1 MGEGVA
7 GIFHY
12 EDVDGAI
19 ARMRV
24 CLRQAIIAAGGQAA
38 EGMDRSGARPLP
50 GCKEGE
56 VAPEL
61 PDIIHST
68 ALRWKGEPSEPGA
81 AAAKDAFDR
90 IAATWSP
97 ITFTVPYA
105 SACFED
111 VPFMHM
117 PADDAHIWWKSE

>member
-12 EDVDGAI
+12 EDVDGAV

-24 CLRQAIIAAGGQAA
+24 CLRQAIIAAGGQAS
-38 EGMDRSGARPLP
+38 EGLDRSGARPLP
-50 GCKEGE
+50 GCIEGE
-56 VAPEL
+56 VAPHL

-68 ALRWKGEPSEPGA
+68 VLRWKGEPTDRAVAIE
-81 AAAKDAFDR
+81 AFDR
-90 IAATWSP
+90 IAATWTP
-97 ITFTVPYA
+97 MNITVLCA
-105 SACFED
+105 CACFED

-117 PADDAHIWWKSE
+117 AGDDAHIWWK